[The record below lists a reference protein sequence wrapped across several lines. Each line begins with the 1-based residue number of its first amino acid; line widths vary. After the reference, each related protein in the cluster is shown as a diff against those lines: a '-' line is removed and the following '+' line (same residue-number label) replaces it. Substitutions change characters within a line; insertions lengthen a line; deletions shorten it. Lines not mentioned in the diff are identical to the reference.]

1 MNSKVATINS
11 GGVKRTI
18 RHIFDIVNQK
28 TPLNSY
34 GEMTMDDFSDVMT
47 SLGTPLKHF
56 VYTTTTYSQ
65 EPIVILTGLKTSAP
79 EDIVIPATYS
89 IDGQEYKTNLGI
101 SIPNFTSTP
110 PKADEYKFSITE
122 LHNPDGSTERNNVT
136 KSVNILDGVGIY
148 TLESMF
154 RDVQSLTSVTFQPRK
169 GYVSNWPKI
178 WDYAFAGCT
187 SLTDVIG
194 LGECSH
200 NFQFNKGAN
209 REEILYSLS
218 SSIST
223 FEGCSSLKEID
234 LTTVTAS
241 PNGVNAEHMF
251 TLCTSMQS
259 YRGIKVNH
267 EVDVYSPQGK
277 LYKMSGWDAMIDDTA
292 YTTSPAG
299 SAVYQDL
306 DVTFPTTLLR
316 FRYSINESAN
326 EIILH
331 EAIHNVNDIY
341 IYGHTRVNGHM
352 YKTVLQSDTSI
363 TDEFSNDYNGCIIP
377 RSCWTDGYVS
387 ITGPVIIRPDVSG
400 CNWITDAS
408 KGGNGVLRLIFAD
421 GVILEGPTTKRL
433 VSNYAGC
440 VNFTIGPNGVGL
452 DTSRITDM
460 SYMFYLYAGMYGE
473 STTTG
478 YNLAIRNL
486 HMLDVSNVT
495 TMRSMF
501 EMSGAK
507 FIFLPKTGS
516 NVKDISYMFMGMH
529 TGPSTVD
536 LRGIDFSSVENLS
549 LFKQYTNDISTRW
562 YVSSEEAKQMLRSV
576 CYCNG
581 DIQVVAIDDRV
592 PGLDP

>member
-1 MNSKVATINS
+1 MNNKVATINS

-34 GEMTMDDFSDVMT
+34 GEMTMDDFNDVMT

-79 EDIVIPATYS
+79 EDIVIPATYF
-89 IDGQEYKTNLGI
+89 IDGQEYKTQLGI
-101 SIPNFTSTP
+101 EIPNWTTTP
-110 PKADEYKFSITE
+110 PTSEKYKFSITE
-122 LHNPDGSTERNNVT
+122 LHNPDRRSTERNNVT

-169 GYVSNWPKI
+169 GYIANWPRV

-234 LTTVTAS
+234 LTGVTAS
-241 PNGVNAEHMF
+241 PNGVNAENMF
-251 TLCTSMQS
+251 KLCTSMQNN
-259 YRGIKVNH
+259 RGIKVNH

-277 LYKMSGWDAMIDDTA
+277 LYKMSGWDAMIDDNA
-292 YTTSPAG
+292 YTVSPAG

-306 DVTFPTTLLR
+306 DVTFPSTLSR

-331 EAIHNVNDIY
+331 EAITNVNDIT
-341 IYGHTRVNGHM
+341 IYAHTRVNGHM
-352 YKTVLQSDTSI
+352 YKTVLQSDTSV
-363 TDEFSNDYNGCIIP
+363 TDEFSDDYNGCIIP
-377 RSCWTDGYVS
+377 RNCWTDGFVCIS
-387 ITGPVIIRPDVSG
+387 GPVIIRPDVSG
-400 CNWITDAS
+400 CNWITDAQKNS
-408 KGGNGVLRLIFAD
+408 NILRLVFD
-421 GVILEGPTTKRL
+421 EGVILEGPTTKRL
-433 VSNYAGC
+433 VSNYIGYVTFA
-440 VNFTIGPNGVGL
+440 IGPDGVGL

-460 SYMFYLYAGMYGE
+460 SYMFYLYAGIPGE
-473 STTTG
+473 SING
-478 YNLAIRNL
+478 YNFAIRNL
-486 HMLDVSNVT
+486 HRLDISNVT

-501 EMSGAK
+501 EMSGVRY
-507 FIFLPKTGS
+507 IFLPKTGS
-516 NVKDISYMFMGMH
+516 NVKDLSYMFMRMLI
-529 TGPSTVD
+529 GPSTVD

-549 LFKQYTNDISTRW
+549 LFKQNTNDLNTHW
-562 YVSSEEAKQMLRSV
+562 YVSSEEAKQILKSI

-581 DIQVVAIDDRV
+581 DIQVVAIDGRV
-592 PGLDP
+592 PGVDP